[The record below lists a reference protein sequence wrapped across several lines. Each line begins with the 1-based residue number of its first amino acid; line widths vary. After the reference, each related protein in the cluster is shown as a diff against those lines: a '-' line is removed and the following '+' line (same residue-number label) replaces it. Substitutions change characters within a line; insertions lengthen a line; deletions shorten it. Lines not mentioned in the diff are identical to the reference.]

1 MKYAVVKISG
11 SQYLVSE
18 GDELSV
24 NKLSG
29 SEGSKIEFPEV
40 LLLVDDKKVKI
51 GQPLVKGVVV
61 KAEIIKKYQGKKIRI
76 AKFKAK
82 TGYRKVTGF
91 RPQLTQV
98 KIQKIL

>member
-1 MKYAVVKISG
+1 MKYAVVKIGG

-29 SEGSKIEFPEV
+29 AEGKKIEFPEV
-40 LLLVDDKKVKI
+40 LLLVDDKKVQI
-51 GQPLVKGVVV
+51 GKPLVKGTVI
-61 KAEIIKKYQGKKIRI
+61 KAEIIKQYQGKKVRI

-82 TGYRKVTGF
+82 TGYRRVTGF
-91 RPQLTQV
+91 RPQLTKI
-98 KIQKIL
+98 KIQKVF